1 MNELRAG
8 KDVEAVHRSKEKL
21 QKEPQPSFSDLSQ
34 HETYPQG
41 LSHTYCWAR
50 VSDST
55 GVRGPENL
63 DFQKVSGDAVPAGP
77 TTQNQCVP
85 ETCAVEMEPFEEV
98 SLHLT
103 ALLLDLTQAFAS
115 WEGKQSP
122 GPPYF
127 SS

>member
-34 HETYPQG
+34 HETPHRACHTHTAG
-41 LSHTYCWAR
+41 LHAR

-63 DFQKVSGDAVPAGP
+63 D
-77 TTQNQCVP
+77 
-85 ETCAVEMEPFEEV
+85 
-98 SLHLT
+98 L
-103 ALLLDLTQAFAS
+103 
-115 WEGKQSP
+115 
-122 GPPYF
+122 
-127 SS
+127 